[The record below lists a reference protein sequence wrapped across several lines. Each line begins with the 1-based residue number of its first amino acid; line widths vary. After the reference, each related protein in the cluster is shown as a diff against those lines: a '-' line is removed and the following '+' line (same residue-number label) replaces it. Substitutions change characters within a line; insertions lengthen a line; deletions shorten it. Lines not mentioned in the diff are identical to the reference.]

1 MAPERSSLLSG
12 LVALAIGCGSAPPV
26 VEAPGTP
33 AVHPIGLVD
42 GALRFEGAPPASVTV
57 VGPEG
62 ACPGTVGAAVPGGA
76 VVEAACDG
84 VVALA
89 GDVPD
94 ARLVPLEAVP
104 LRGGGTAW
112 TGEGWNVTLVYGP
125 DEDGAPGLPGHVQVK
140 RGAEPRLRQN
150 TWLHVE
156 RVALVTAGGRAWL
169 VLESAVAGEAYAL
182 DLGAERHAWTRR
194 ADGVAATL
202 P

>member
-1 MAPERSSLLSG
+1 MLL
-12 LVALAIGCGSAPPV
+12 ALGCGGAPPV
-26 VEAPGTP
+26 ESTATP
-33 AVHPIGLVD
+33 PSAVHPIGLVD
-42 GALRFEGAPPASVTV
+42 GSLRFDGAPPASVTI

-62 ACPGTVGAAVPGGA
+62 ACPGTVGPATSGGA
-76 VVEAACDG
+76 VVESACEG
-84 VVALA
+84 VIALS
-89 GDVPD
+89 GDAPD
-94 ARLVPLEAVP
+94 ARVVPLEAVP

-140 RGAEPRLRQN
+140 QGAEPRLRQN

-169 VLESAVAGEAYAL
+169 VLESADAGEAYAL